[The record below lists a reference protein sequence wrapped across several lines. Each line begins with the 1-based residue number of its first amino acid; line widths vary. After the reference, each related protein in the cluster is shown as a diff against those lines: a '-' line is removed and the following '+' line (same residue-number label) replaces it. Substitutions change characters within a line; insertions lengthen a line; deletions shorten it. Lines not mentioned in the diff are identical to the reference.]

1 MSNMHSNHSK
11 NLAEVNSKQC
21 FHYLKIKI
29 HLLKT
34 KADVSFCLRYNQ
46 DVDSF
51 LYLNIGHLK

>member
-1 MSNMHSNHSK
+1 MRNMHSNHAK
-11 NLAEVNSKQC
+11 NLEVNSKQC

-46 DVDSF
+46 DVVSF
-51 LYLNIGHLK
+51 LYLNIEHLK